1 MVHGFMSPATAAPAA
16 LPSLGERWRQA
27 RTQYGWFFVVVLLP
41 CLAAALY
48 LYGFAADQYESE
60 AHYLVRAQGAPASSG
75 SSIEKLLGA
84 SGSAGGGG
92 GQGEANSVADFLLSH
107 DAVDA
112 LSKQSALI
120 ARFRRPEADG
130 LSRLPTADPT
140 PEALLKYYRK
150 QVDVHY
156 DTDTGITTLKVRAF
170 RPVDAYVIA
179 RKLLG
184 LGEGQVNTMNVR
196 SYADAVKLS
205 HQQLAESEAALSQV
219 QARMTDFRQ
228 DSRDVNPQ
236 GTAEAQIGLVSKL
249 QAELSAARSQLAT
262 TVSLIGTR
270 NPQYAAL
277 SQQVRSL
284 QSQVAAQ
291 SAKLAGGGNA
301 IAAGLGD
308 YERLRMQQ
316 GFLSKRYD
324 AASAAFE
331 AARQQAV
338 RQQLYIV
345 RIVDANMPVRSEYP
359 KRALSLLTLFIA
371 LMVVYGLGWL
381 VAAGVRE
388 HAS

>member
-84 SGSAGGGG
+84 SGSGGGGG

>member
-75 SSIEKLLGA
+75 SSMEKLLGA
-84 SGSAGGGG
+84 SGSGSGGG

-150 QVDVHY
+150 QVDVHF

>member
-84 SGSAGGGG
+84 SGSGGGGG

-150 QVDVHY
+150 QVDVHF